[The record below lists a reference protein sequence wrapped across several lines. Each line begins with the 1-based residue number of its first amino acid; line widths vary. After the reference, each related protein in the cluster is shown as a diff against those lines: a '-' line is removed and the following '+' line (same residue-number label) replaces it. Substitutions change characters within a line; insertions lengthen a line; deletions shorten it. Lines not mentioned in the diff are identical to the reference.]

1 MIEYTRKDIIMD
13 LNDSR
18 LEGSIGKKVYCSSDI
33 GMLLK
38 YANEHKYEMILTR
51 VMEEANVKPFIVTD
65 MDGTEY
71 DADFIILKEEEPKP
85 EYVPF
90 ENAEEFL
97 NAYDYTNHS
106 VKNGSVENKLI
117 NYGGIWLKDKETDAW
132 FMVTE
137 IWDEGVVVGDGKL
150 RTVSNGDNEYF
161 TMNDVTDWLELLRD
175 YIFLDGT
182 PCGKEVK

>member
-13 LNDSR
+13 PNDPR
-18 LEGSIGKKVYCSSDI
+18 LEGAIGKKVYSSSDI
-33 GMLLK
+33 NLVLNR
-38 YANEHKYEMILTR
+38 ANNDEYEMTLTQ
-51 VMEEANVKPFIVTD
+51 VEDVDSEPFTVTD
-65 MDGTEY
+65 MDGDEI
-71 DADFIILKEEEPKP
+71 DADFIILKKEEPKP

-106 VKNGSVENKLI
+106 VENGSVENKLI

-161 TMNDVTDWLELLRD
+161 TMNDVTDWRELLKD
-175 YIFLDGT
+175 FTFLDGS